1 MNKKNWHYLSKEDYE
16 EIIKP
21 LPLRSKLKYRLLSM
35 YMNRIPMLNESYN
48 KLKKQ
53 YGNKN

>member
-1 MNKKNWHYLSKEDYE
+1 MNKTWHYLSKEDYE